1 MKDRLILGDC
11 LELAERRLKEV
22 KEVEEVGE
30 IAWMK

>member
-22 KEVEEVGE
+22 KEVGE
-30 IAWMK
+30 IE